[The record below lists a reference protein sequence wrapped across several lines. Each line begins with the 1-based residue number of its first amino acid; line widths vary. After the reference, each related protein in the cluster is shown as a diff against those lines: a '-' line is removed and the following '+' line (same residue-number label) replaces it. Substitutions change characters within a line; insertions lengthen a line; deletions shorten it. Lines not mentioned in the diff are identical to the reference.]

1 MEKFIKKG
9 YAYIKENIIE
19 ISKPIINSDPVGIL
33 EKGEVINYEDIV
45 ENESRIW
52 ISYNKDDI
60 KRYILA
66 IDNNNYYFANLP
78 TIKDGNY
85 IIKLSNQK
93 EDVKMEFFKQKFL
106 IQFVPEENSYRIICI
121 DSNNSLGVNDEM
133 IIEETEIFS
142 EKEIKW
148 EIKKVD
154 FNEFSFADSKTGLQM
169 EYSKDSNKIIL
180 SEIDINSKNQK
191 FLLISEE
198 NKDKDKDKEN
208 DIENINNEEKKEN
221 VNNIIDL
228 DMDDYND
235 NINDNN
241 INIDNHKDEN
251 NLNDENDD
259 NNENEIK
266 DEYKEEEKMKF
277 QMIIILNN

>member
-66 IDNNNYYFANLP
+66 IDNNNYYFANLS

-85 IIKLSNQK
+85 IIKLSQQK
-93 EDVKMEFFKQKFL
+93 EEVKIEFFEQKFL

-148 EIKKVD
+148 EIKKID

-169 EYSKDSNKIIL
+169 EYSEDSKKIIL

-198 NKDKDKDKEN
+198 NKDKDKDKDKDN

-241 INIDNHKDEN
+241 INIDNHKYEN

-266 DEYKEEEKMKF
+266 DEYKEEE
-277 QMIIILNN
+277 N